1 MPPGRWPTST
11 ARADLELVAV
21 GEVLLDV
28 TAPELSSGAVV
39 HGPVRVR
46 AGGVPVHAAVAAAR
60 AGARA
65 AVVGRVGSDPAA
77 AAIKDAL
84 ARAGVV
90 AQLTEDRGRPSGT
103 YVEAGDAIAADRGA
117 SAALAPGDIPSPLVA
132 GAVLVSGHALLHD
145 DTVTAARLALT
156 SARARHVAVV
166 AASARLIDALGA
178 AAFHERG
185 AGATVVVANAEEA
198 RALTNLDP
206 AAAVVELSRHY
217 RFACVT
223 AGDAGAFLAT
233 GVEVVRI
240 GVEAVTGETTGAG
253 DALAGV
259 LLVSLVRGLALRQA
273 LRAACEAALTAVR
286 SADGATSGG

>member
-1 MPPGRWPTST
+1 MPRRRWLTST
-11 ARADLELVAV
+11 ARLELDLVAV

-84 ARAGVV
+84 ARAGVE
-90 AQLTEDRGRPSGT
+90 AQLVEDRERPSGT
-103 YVEAGDAIAADRGA
+103 YVETRDAIAADRGA
-117 SAALAPGDIPSPLVA
+117 SAALVPGDIPSPLVA

-178 AAFHERG
+178 TAFHERA

-198 RALTNLDP
+198 RALTNLGP
-206 AAAVVELSRHY
+206 AAAVVELARRY

-223 AGDAGAFLAT
+223 AGDAGAFLAV
-233 GVEVVRI
+233 GLEVVHV
-240 GVEAVTGETTGAG
+240 GVDPVAGDTTGAG

-259 LLVSLVRGLALRQA
+259 LLVSLARGIELHQA
-273 LRAACEAALTAVR
+273 LAAGCEAA
-286 SADGATSGG
+286 SGG

>member
-1 MPPGRWPTST
+1 MPRRRWLTST
-11 ARADLELVAV
+11 ARLELDLVAV

-84 ARAGVV
+84 ARAGVE
-90 AQLTEDRGRPSGT
+90 AQLVEDRERPSGT
-103 YVEAGDAIAADRGA
+103 YVETRDAIAADRGA

-166 AASARLIDALGA
+166 AASARMIDALGA
-178 AAFHERG
+178 AVFHERA

-198 RALTNLDP
+198 RALTNLGP
-206 AAAVVELSRHY
+206 AAAVVELARRY

-223 AGDAGAFLAT
+223 AGDAGAFAAT
-233 GVEVVRI
+233 GSEVVHV
-240 GVEAVTGETTGAG
+240 GVDPVAGHITGAG

-259 LLVSLVRGLALRQA
+259 LLVSLARGIALHQA
-273 LRAACEAALTAVR
+273 LAAGCEAA
-286 SADGATSGG
+286 SGG

>member
-1 MPPGRWPTST
+1 MPRRRWLTST
-11 ARADLELVAV
+11 ARLELDLVAV

-28 TAPELSSGAVV
+28 AAPELSSGAVV

-84 ARAGVV
+84 ARAGVE
-90 AQLTEDRGRPSGT
+90 AQLVEDRERPSGT
-103 YVEAGDAIAADRGA
+103 YVEARDAIAADRGA

-145 DTVTAARLALT
+145 DTVRAARLALT

-166 AASARLIDALGA
+166 AASARLIDSLGA
-178 AAFHERG
+178 AAFHERA

-198 RALTNLDP
+198 WALTNLGP
-206 AAAVVELSRHY
+206 AAAVVELARRY

-233 GVEVVRI
+233 GLEVVQF
-240 GVEAVTGETTGAG
+240 GVDSVTGDTTGAG

-259 LLVSLVRGLALRQA
+259 LLVSLARGLTVHQA
-273 LRAACEAALTAVR
+273 LGAACAAALAAVR
-286 SADGATSGG
+286 SADGTASGG